1 MRGSLSEFT
10 LNHLLQL
17 FGVAERTGSV
27 TIESAGCRVE
37 LLVEVNRVTGLGL
50 DGFDPRESLLACELL
65 PSSSRATLLAVTPR
79 PDTPGLSMLARN
91 AVEPERWEAFV
102 QRLLEQHVY
111 PLLNCEHGAFE
122 VTIGRCPPPALRM
135 SVSIQQIILDATRWE
150 AETEALHDE
159 GYRSDSR
166 WERSAAHA
174 AATNMGQ
181 FSGTQWLI
189 WAIATEPT
197 SIGEA
202 SRRLCLPELATTSA
216 VKRLH
221 GLGVLEPVTS

>member
-17 FGVAERTGSV
+17 FGVAER
-27 TIESAGCRVE
+27 AGALTVHAAGRRVE
-37 LLVEVNRVTGLGL
+37 LLVEVNRVIGIGLE
-50 DGFDPRESLLACELL
+50 DFDPRESLLQCELL

-79 PDTPGLSMLARN
+79 PDTPGLSMLARK
-91 AVEPERWEAFV
+91 AVVPERWDAFV
-102 QRLLEQHVY
+102 LRRLEQHVY
-111 PLLNCEHGAFE
+111 PLLNSEQGDFE
-122 VTIGRCPPPALRM
+122 VMIGRCPPPSLRM
-135 SVSIQQIILDATRWE
+135 SMSIQQIILDATRWE

-166 WERSAAHA
+166 WERA
-174 AATNMGQ
+174 AALATASNNGQ
-181 FSGTQWLI
+181 FTGTQWLI

-197 SIGEA
+197 SIGDA
-202 SRRLCLPELATTSA
+202 SRRLCLPVLATTSA

-221 GLGVLEPVTS
+221 GLGILEPVGS